1 MSFKITGS
9 GSYIPSVV
17 ENNDKFLN
25 NFFVTSQEL
34 DLIMTTKLLLIN
46 SIQLQ
51 ELLREN
57 IFPQI

>member
-34 DLIMTTKLLLIN
+34 DLILTTKLLLIN

-51 ELLREN
+51 ELMREN